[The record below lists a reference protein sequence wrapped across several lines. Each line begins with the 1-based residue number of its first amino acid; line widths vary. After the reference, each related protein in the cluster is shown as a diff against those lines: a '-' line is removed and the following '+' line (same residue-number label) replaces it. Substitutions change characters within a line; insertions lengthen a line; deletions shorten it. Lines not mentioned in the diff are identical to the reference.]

1 MESINCIETEN
12 VMIINKNIDDINV
25 KMNSQN
31 RERTSHDHINDS
43 GSIPNKT
50 STVITK
56 MKSNDIKKDIYM
68 VAEGYHKTDSCYYR
82 TPDGGYHKLPP
93 DSYHKMSEICYN
105 KLPDGSFKRL
115 VDIKTSGSK
124 EAGINR
130 SLEEE
135 NVGKSNSVRNHMI
148 KFLKR
153 SKSHSQATAKET
165 FINYRKEYQR
175 NKEKEKEMEKDR
187 EKEKDNW
194 YHIKNSNSAGNSLQ
208 KQIQHAQNSIGNKC
222 TTGTNNHLNQRHMN
236 NTGNRKVVVTMM
248 ENGGLPIVA
257 TSKTKSPKIELKT
270 HQHSSTRDKVKHNI
284 LINKKFLL
292 AFLMT
297 VMVVLIKFRIN

>member
-1 MESINCIETEN
+1 MESITCIETEN
-12 VMIINKNIDDINV
+12 VMNVNKSIDDMNV
-25 KMNSQN
+25 KMNSNN
-31 RERTSHDHINDS
+31 RETTSRDHITDCV
-43 GSIPNKT
+43 SIPHKT
-50 STVITK
+50 PSVATK

-115 VDIKTSGSK
+115 VDIKTAGSG

-130 SLEEE
+130 SLQEE
-135 NVGKSNSVRNHMI
+135 NIGRANSVRNHMI

-165 FINYRKEYQR
+165 FINYRREVQR
-175 NKEKEKEMEKDR
+175 TKGKEKEKEI
-187 EKEKDNW
+187 EKEKNNC
-194 YHIKNSNSAGNSLQ
+194 YHIKNSTATGNSLQ
-208 KQIQHAQNSIGNKC
+208 KTIQHAQNNIGIKC
-222 TTGTNNHLNQRHMN
+222 STGTSNYLNQRNLN

-270 HQHSSTRDKVKHNI
+270 HQQSSTRDKVI
-284 LINKKFLL
+284 FITF
-292 AFLMT
+292 
-297 VMVVLIKFRIN
+297 